1 MEKENVNYYIQFV
14 RNQQNSSFG
23 GSALNCDEYIEET
36 IHDAV
41 AMMDKYSAQGN
52 RWWLRHDEKMAYFQL
67 KEISTMIVD
76 YTLFMENLS
85 RLLNRPIQSFEVG
98 QNYWA
103 TLQEAN
109 ECYKIWQAEQLGKHD
124 PQATE
129 LTMSK

>member
-1 MEKENVNYYIQFV
+1 MRKENVDYYIRFV

-41 AMMDKYSAQGN
+41 AMMDRYSEQN
-52 RWWLRHDEKMAYFQL
+52 NPWWLHHDEKMAFFQL
-67 KEISTMIVD
+67 KEISYMIVD
-76 YTLFMENLS
+76 YTIFMEELS

-103 TLQEAN
+103 TLQEA
-109 ECYKIWQAEQLGKHD
+109 ESAYKDWQKEQLNKH
-124 PQATE
+124 PTQSTE
-129 LTMSK
+129 IPMTR